1 MKLSTT
7 QQDWADTFELSDS
20 LVEDAAVATSYSTG
34 TGAEPF
40 NGIVCPVCWS
50 NPCVCTTDLV
60 GEQTSVNPDEK
71 SAEKN
76 IDLKDTATTT
86 VAKDL
91 RQKHNK
97 KPDEVSFYPSTEEDD
112 TSRA

>member
-1 MKLSTT
+1 MKRATT

-20 LVEDAAVATSYSTG
+20 LVEDVVEATNYSTG
-34 TGAEPF
+34 TGSEPF

-50 NPCVCTTDLV
+50 NPCVCTNDLV
-60 GEQTSVNPDEK
+60 GEQTAKPDEK
-71 SAEKN
+71 NAEKN
-76 IDLKDTATTT
+76 INLKDTATKT

-97 KPDEVSFYPSTEEDD
+97 KPDEVSFYPSTEEDG
-112 TSRA
+112 S

>member
-1 MKLSTT
+1 MKLSAT

-20 LVEDAAVATSYSTG
+20 LVEDAAAATNYSTG

-40 NGIVCPVCWS
+40 NGIVCPNCWS
-50 NPCVCTTDLV
+50 NPCVCATDSV
-60 GEQTSVNPDEK
+60 GEQADTPDEK
-71 SAEKN
+71 NAEKN
-76 IDLKDTATTT
+76 INLKDTATKT

-97 KPDEVSFYPSTEEDD
+97 KPDEVSFYPSTEEDG
-112 TSRA
+112 S

>member
-7 QQDWADTFELSDS
+7 QQIWADTFELSDS

-40 NGIVCPVCWS
+40 NGIVCPACWS
-50 NPCVCTTDLV
+50 NPCVCATNPL
-60 GEQTSVNPDEK
+60 GEQTVTPDEK
-71 SAEKN
+71 DAEKN
-76 IDLKDTATTT
+76 INMKDTATTA

-91 RQKHNK
+91 RQKHNDK
-97 KPDEVSFYPSTEEDD
+97 DDEVTFYPSTEEDD

>member
-50 NPCVCTTDLV
+50 NPCVCTSDLM
-60 GEQTSVNPDEK
+60 GEQTSADPDEK
-71 SAEKN
+71 NAEKN
-76 IDLKDTATTT
+76 INLKSTATTT

-91 RQKHNK
+91 RQKHND
-97 KPDEVSFYPSTEEDD
+97 KPDKVSFHPSTGEEGN
-112 TSRA
+112 

>member
-20 LVEDAAVATSYSTG
+20 LVEDAAVATNYSTG

-40 NGIVCPVCWS
+40 NGIICPDCWS
-50 NPCVCTTDLV
+50 NPCVCATDSV
-60 GEQTSVNPDEK
+60 GEQTVSPVEK
-71 SAEKN
+71 DAEKN
-76 IDLKDTATTT
+76 IKLKDTATKT

-91 RQKHNK
+91 RQQHNDK
-97 KPDEVSFYPSTEEDD
+97 DDEVTFYPSTEEDD

>member
-20 LVEDAAVATSYSTG
+20 LVEDAAVATNYSTG

-40 NGIVCPVCWS
+40 NGIVCPACWS
-50 NPCVCTTDLV
+50 NPCVCATNPL
-60 GEQTSVNPDEK
+60 GEQTDTPDEK
-71 SAEKN
+71 NAEKN

-91 RQKHNK
+91 RQQHNDK
-97 KPDEVSFYPSTEEDD
+97 DDEVTFYPSTEEDD